1 MFNALQANDSV
12 QKKKKKK
19 KPEEKERKEE
29 RKKKGNR
36 WKTVET
42 QEEHKPRKR

>member
-19 KPEEKERKEE
+19 NGGEGEKEGTKEE
-29 RKKKGNR
+29 REQVKNRGNTGR
-36 WKTVET
+36 T
-42 QEEHKPRKR
+42 